1 MRTNPF
7 IIEQAIRSAALVD
20 RQEELSQ
27 VRTALSQGGKLFLI
41 GPRRFGKTSILLS
54 ASEQLRDAGTRTVYL
69 NLQSLTTVEA
79 VINELIRQT
88 LDLRTNLKK
97 GAEQTRRFFS
107 RFNPNITVD
116 PLEQTLN
123 VSLGIRTP
131 EPSKQNPLLIEA
143 LRSLEQMS
151 KKEKSPIGVIFD
163 EFQEILRIGGE
174 EIEKQLRA
182 ETQLHEHVGYVYAGS
197 ETSLLTDMIS
207 NPKRPFYKLGLPLF
221 IRSIP
226 RPDFIAQ
233 IRKSF
238 RQIKSEVGDDA
249 LEIIFDTAQ
258 DAPHTIQVICHLLWD
273 RTLQR
278 GAKKIT
284 RLDVESTVKTLLGIY
299 DPVYSGI
306 WTRLV
311 SNQRR
316 VLQVIASG
324 VTTGLMR
331 QSVLHAHHV
340 SQANMRRALQAL
352 ESQQLLRREDLR
364 GEKVYHFEDPL
375 LRAWVKRNTDVGS
388 NT

>member
-7 IIEQAIRSAALVD
+7 IIEQAVRSAALVN
-20 RQEELSQ
+20 RQEELRQ
-27 VRTALSQGGKLFLI
+27 VRAALSQGGKLFLI

-54 ASEQLRDAGTRTVYL
+54 VAEQLREAGIRTIFL
-69 NLQSLTTVEA
+69 NLQSLTTIEA
-79 VINELIRQT
+79 VVNDLIRQT
-88 LDLRTNLKK
+88 LDLRPSIKK
-97 GAEQTRRFFS
+97 GADQARRFFS

-116 PLEQTLN
+116 PVEQTLN
-123 VSLGIRTP
+123 VSLGIKTP
-131 EPSKQNPLLIEA
+131 EPAKQNPLLVEA
-143 LRSLEQMS
+143 LRSLEQMA
-151 KKEKSPIGVIFD
+151 KKEGNPIGVIFD

-197 ETSLLTDMIS
+197 EMSLLTDMIS

-226 RPDFIAQ
+226 RTDFIRH
-233 IRKSF
+233 IRKGF
-238 RQIKSEVGDDA
+238 RQIKAEVSEEAMD
-249 LEIIFDTAQ
+249 LIFDTAQ

-278 GAKKIT
+278 NTKKIT
-284 RLDVESTVKTLLGIY
+284 PAEVESSVSTLLGIY

-311 SNQRR
+311 PNQRR
-316 VLQVIASG
+316 ALLIIASG
-324 VTTGLMR
+324 ITTGLLR
-331 QSVLHAHHV
+331 QSVLHEHRF
-340 SQANMRRALQAL
+340 SSTNMRRALQAL
-352 ESQQLLRREDLR
+352 ENQQLLRREDAQ

-375 LRAWVKRNTDVGS
+375 LRVWIKQNTGAGS
-388 NT
+388 R

>member
-1 MRTNPF
+1 MRANPF
-7 IIEQAIRSAALVD
+7 IIEQAIRGDALVD
-20 RQEELSQ
+20 RQEELLQ
-27 VRTALSQGGKLFLI
+27 VRTALLQGGKLFLI
-41 GPRRFGKTSILLS
+41 GPRRFGKTSILLT
-54 ASEQLRDAGTRTVYL
+54 ASEQLRESGGRAIYL
-69 NLQSLTTVEA
+69 NLQSLTTIEA

-88 LDLRTNLKK
+88 LDLRTNIRK
-97 GAEQTRRFFS
+97 GADQTRRFFA

-116 PLEQTLN
+116 PLEQSFN
-123 VSLGIRTP
+123 VSLGIKTP
-131 EPSKQNPLLIEA
+131 EPAKQNPLLIEA
-143 LRSLEQMS
+143 LRSLELMA
-151 KKEKSPIGVIFD
+151 KKEGSPMGVIFD

-226 RPDFIAQ
+226 RADFTRQ
-233 IRKSF
+233 IRNGF
-238 RQIKSEVGDDA
+238 RRIKSEVGDDA
-249 LEIIFDTAQ
+249 LELIFETAQ

-278 GAKKIT
+278 GAKKVA
-284 RLDVESTVKTLLGIY
+284 RADVESTIRTLLGIY

-316 VLQVIASG
+316 VLLIIASG
-324 VTTGLMR
+324 VTTGLLR
-331 QSVLHAHHV
+331 QSVLHEHRLSA
-340 SQANMRRALQAL
+340 ANMRRALQAL
-352 ESQQLLRREDLR
+352 ETQQLVRRDDVQR
-364 GEKVYHFEDPL
+364 EKVYHFEDPL
-375 LRAWVKRNTDVGS
+375 LRAWVRRNTDVEGG
-388 NT
+388 

>member
-7 IIEQAIRSAALVD
+7 IIEQAVRSAALAP
-20 RQEELSQ
+20 RQEELLQ

-41 GPRRFGKTSILLS
+41 GLRRFGKTSILLS
-54 ASEQLRDAGTRTVYL
+54 ASEQLRESGIRTIYL
-69 NLQSLTTVEA
+69 NLQSLTTIEA
-79 VINELIRQT
+79 VINDLIRQT
-88 LDLRTNLKK
+88 LDLRPSIRK
-97 GAEQTRRFFS
+97 GADQARRFFS

-116 PLEQTLN
+116 PVEQTLN
-123 VSLGIRTP
+123 VSLGIKTP
-131 EPSKQNPLLIEA
+131 EPAKQGPLLVEA
-143 LRSLEQMS
+143 LRSPEQMA
-151 KKEKSPIGVIFD
+151 KKEASPIGVIFD

-182 ETQLHEHVGYVYAGS
+182 ETQLHERVGYVYAGS

-226 RPDFIAQ
+226 RADFTGQ

-238 RQIKSEVGDDA
+238 RRIKAEVSDEA
-249 LEIIFDTAQ
+249 LGLIFETAQ

-278 GAKKIT
+278 DAKKVT
-284 RLDVESTVKTLLGIY
+284 PAEVESTVRTLLGIH

-311 SNQRR
+311 PNQRR
-316 VLQVIASG
+316 ALMIITSG
-324 VTTGLMR
+324 VTTGLLR
-331 QSVLHAHHV
+331 QSVLHEYRI
-340 SQANMRRALQAL
+340 SSANMSRALRAL
-352 ESQQLLRREDLR
+352 EHQQLIRREDTQ
-364 GEKVYHFEDPL
+364 GERVYHFEDPL
-375 LRAWVKRNTDVGS
+375 MRAWIKQNTDAG
-388 NT
+388 NR